1 MNGKRQAVFIAD
13 LGFGDA
19 GKGTITDFLTREL
32 VAHTIVRYNGGPQA
46 GHTVV
51 THDGRSH
58 TFAQFGSGMLL
69 PYTKTLLSRFMLIN
83 PFNMMKEEE
92 HLHTFGIRD
101 APQRTLIDRRALV
114 ITPFQRAMNRLR
126 ELGRAGN
133 RHGSC
138 GEGIGECMADYLK
151 YGNSVL
157 FVGDLL
163 DSATLIKK
171 LRFIRDAKNAECET
185 LTEIYDKSTDREL
198 IKQEM
203 AVLQSLDALEDYI
216 DFYEHFSHWV
226 KIVDE
231 AEVQALFDQSGTMLF
246 EGAQGVLLDENYG
259 FTPYT
264 TWSTTTFA
272 NADMLV
278 REHNYTGEVT
288 RLGVVRAHAT
298 RHGAGPFPTEDHAL
312 TLALPDK
319 HNPRNDWQQAFRVG
333 HFDMVATRYAQDVI
347 GKLDYLA
354 VTNIDRLRDIPEWKV
369 CNAYHY
375 QGKERDLSTYFELER
390 KGLKKIKLSPSIDL
404 SYQEE
409 LTRRL
414 WWCEPAY
421 QSFYPGSRTRF
432 FEEDSAF
439 YLSSVEE
446 GLSVPVGITSYGP
459 TSVDK
464 RCSRDFQAS
473 LCISSNS

>member
-1 MNGKRQAVFIAD
+1 MSGKRQAIFIAD

-19 GKGTITDFLTREL
+19 GNTVTDFLSREL
-32 VAHTIVRYNGGPQA
+32 SAHTIVRYNGGPQA

-51 THDGRSH
+51 TSDGKSH

-69 PYTKTLLSRFMLIN
+69 PHTKTLLSRFMLIN
-83 PFNMMKEEE
+83 PFNMIKEEE
-92 HLHTFGIRD
+92 HLRSLGIRD
-101 APQRTLIDRRALV
+101 APERTLVDRRALV
-114 ITPFQRAMNRLR
+114 ITPFQKAMNRLR
-126 ELGRAGN
+126 ELGREEN

-151 YGNSVL
+151 YGDSVL
-157 FVGDLL
+157 FAGDLL
-163 DSATLIKK
+163 DSAMLIKK
-171 LRFIRDAKNAECET
+171 LRFIRDAKDAEFEA
-185 LTEIYDKSTDREL
+185 LTEVYDKRTAVEP
-198 IKQEM
+198 IKQEI

-216 DFYEHFSHWV
+216 AFYEFFSHWV

-231 AEVQALFDQSGTMLF
+231 AEIQSLFGQPGTMLF

-259 FTPYT
+259 FAPYT

-272 NADMLV
+272 NADTLV

-298 RHGAGPFPTEDHAL
+298 RHGVGPFPTEDRAL

-319 HNPRNDWQQAFRVG
+319 HNPWNDWQQAFRVG

-354 VTNIDRLRDIPEWKV
+354 VTNVDRLRGVPEWKI
-369 CNAYHY
+369 CHAYRY
-375 QGKERDLSTYFELER
+375 GDKEKDLPAYFELER
-390 KGLKKIKLSPSIDL
+390 KGLKKIKLPPSVDL
-404 SYQEE
+404 RYQEE

-414 WWCEPAY
+414 WSCKPEY
-421 QSFYPGSRTRF
+421 QSFYPRSRTRF
-432 FEEDSAF
+432 FEEDSAA
-439 YLSSVEE
+439 YLSLIEE
-446 GLSVPVGITSYGP
+446 GLSVPIGISSYGP
-459 TSVDK
+459 TAVDK
-464 RCSRDFQAS
+464 RCSRDFWERVE
-473 LCISSNS
+473 